1 MLSARVTSEDLV
13 SKKLLR
19 ERERRK
25 MTEDGDEGEA
35 LCAYFNG

>member
-1 MLSARVTSEDLV
+1 MLSARVTSEGLV
-13 SKKLLR
+13 SKQLLG

-25 MTEDGDEGEA
+25 MTEDGDEGKA

>member
-13 SKKLLR
+13 SQKLLG
-19 ERERRK
+19 ERARQK
-25 MTEDGDEGEA
+25 MTEDGDQGKA